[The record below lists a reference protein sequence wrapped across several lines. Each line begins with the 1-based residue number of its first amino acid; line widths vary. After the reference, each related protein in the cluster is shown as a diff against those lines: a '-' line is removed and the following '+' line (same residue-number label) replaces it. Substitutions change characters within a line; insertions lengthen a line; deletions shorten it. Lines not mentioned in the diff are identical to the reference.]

1 MLYKLSLSNLNIYLI
16 KICLFSILINIFCYK
31 QTFGKEYIILQSTT
45 STQNSGLYDYIL
57 PKFTEKNDI
66 DVRVVAVGTGQAIK
80 NAQNCDGDVLIVHS
94 KTSEEIFVKSGYGI
108 YRKDLMYNDF
118 VIIGPENDPA
128 KVKSSDNA
136 FEAFKKIFNE
146 RAIFASRG
154 DESGTHKAEIKIWN
168 NLNMNTNDFS
178 GGWYRELGLGMGATL
193 NVAVQMD
200 AYVLSDRATWLAF
213 KNKRQHLIL
222 FEGDESLFNQ
232 YGIIPVNPNKCP
244 SVKTNLSKIF
254 IDWMLSMEGQNYIS
268 SYKKNGQQLFFPN

>member
-1 MLYKLSLSNLNIYLI
+1 MSKKLRFYNFNIYFI
-16 KICLFSILINIFCYK
+16 MIFLFSMFININCYK
-31 QTFGKEYIILQSTT
+31 PSFGKEYIILQSTT

-57 PKFTEKNDI
+57 PQFIKKNGI

-94 KTSEEIFVKSGYGI
+94 KDSEENFVRSGFGL
-108 YRKDLMYNDF
+108 YRKNLMYNDF

-128 KVKSSDNA
+128 KVKSSGNA

-168 NLNMNTNDFS
+168 NLNMSTNDFN

-200 AYVLSDRATWLAF
+200 AYALSDRATWLAF

-254 IDWMLSMEGQNYIS
+254 IDWILSLEGQNLIS

>member
-1 MLYKLSLSNLNIYLI
+1 MLKKLRFYNLNKYLI
-16 KICLFSILINIFCYK
+16 TIFLFSILINFYCYK
-31 QTFGKEYIILQSTT
+31 LSFGKEYIILQSTT

-57 PKFTEKNDI
+57 PKFTKKNDI

-94 KTSEEIFVKSGYGI
+94 KDSEENFVRSGFGL
-108 YRKDLMYNDF
+108 YRKNLMYNDF

-128 KVKSSDNA
+128 KVRSSGNA

-168 NLNMNTNDFS
+168 NLNMSTNDFN

-254 IDWMLSMEGQNYIS
+254 IDWILSMEGQNFIS

>member
-1 MLYKLSLSNLNIYLI
+1 MLKKISFYYLNIYLI
-16 KICLFSILINIFCYK
+16 KLFLFSILINIYSFD
-31 QTFGKEYIILQSTT
+31 TSFGKEYIILQSTT

-57 PKFTEKNDI
+57 PIFSNLKDV

-94 KTSEEIFVKSGYGI
+94 KNSEENFVKSGFGL

-168 NLNMNTNDFS
+168 NLNMNTNDFN

>member
-1 MLYKLSLSNLNIYLI
+1 MLKKLRFYNLNTYLI
-16 KICLFSILINIFCYK
+16 TIFLFSILINIYCYK
-31 QTFGKEYIILQSTT
+31 TSFGKEYIILQSTT

-57 PKFTEKNDI
+57 PKFTKKNDI

-94 KTSEEIFVKSGYGI
+94 KDSEENFVRSGFGL
-108 YRKDLMYNDF
+108 YRKNLMYNDF

-128 KVKSSDNA
+128 KVKSSGNA

-154 DESGTHKAEIKIWN
+154 DESGTHKTEIKIWN
-168 NLNMNTNDFS
+168 NLNMSTNDFN

-200 AYVLSDRATWLAF
+200 AYALSDRATWLAF

-254 IDWMLSMEGQNYIS
+254 IDWILSMEGQNLIS

>member
-1 MLYKLSLSNLNIYLI
+1 MSKKLRFYNFNIYFI
-16 KICLFSILINIFCYK
+16 MIFLFSMFINIYCYK
-31 QTFGKEYIILQSTT
+31 PSFGKEYIILQSTT

-57 PKFTEKNDI
+57 PQFIKKNGI

-94 KTSEEIFVKSGYGI
+94 KDSEENFVRSGFGL

-168 NLNMNTNDFS
+168 NLNMSTNDFN

-254 IDWMLSMEGQNYIS
+254 IDWILSMEGQNFIS

>member
-1 MLYKLSLSNLNIYLI
+1 MLNKLSLSTLSIYLI
-16 KICLFSILINIFCYK
+16 KISLFSIFINIFCYK

-94 KTSEEIFVKSGYGI
+94 KASEEIFVKSGYGI

-168 NLNMNTNDFS
+168 NLNMNTNDFN

>member
-1 MLYKLSLSNLNIYLI
+1 MIFLFSMFINIY
-16 KICLFSILINIFCYK
+16 CYK
-31 QTFGKEYIILQSTT
+31 PSFGKEYIILQSTT

-57 PKFTEKNDI
+57 PQFIKKNGI

-94 KTSEEIFVKSGYGI
+94 KDSEENFVRSGFGL
-108 YRKDLMYNDF
+108 YRKNLMYNDF

-128 KVKSSDNA
+128 KVKSSGNA

-154 DESGTHKAEIKIWN
+154 DESGTHKTEIKIWN
-168 NLNMNTNDFS
+168 NLNMSTNDFN

-254 IDWMLSMEGQNYIS
+254 IDWILSMEGQNLIS

>member
-1 MLYKLSLSNLNIYLI
+1 MSKKLRFYNFNIYFI
-16 KICLFSILINIFCYK
+16 TIFLFSMFINIYCYK
-31 QTFGKEYIILQSTT
+31 PSFGKEYIILQSTT

-57 PKFTEKNDI
+57 PQFIKKNGI

-94 KTSEEIFVKSGYGI
+94 KDSEENFVRSGFGL
-108 YRKDLMYNDF
+108 YRKNLMYNDF

-128 KVKSSDNA
+128 KVKSSGNA

-154 DESGTHKAEIKIWN
+154 DESGTHKTEIKIWN
-168 NLNMNTNDFS
+168 NLNMSTNDFN

-254 IDWMLSMEGQNYIS
+254 IDWILSMEGQNLIS